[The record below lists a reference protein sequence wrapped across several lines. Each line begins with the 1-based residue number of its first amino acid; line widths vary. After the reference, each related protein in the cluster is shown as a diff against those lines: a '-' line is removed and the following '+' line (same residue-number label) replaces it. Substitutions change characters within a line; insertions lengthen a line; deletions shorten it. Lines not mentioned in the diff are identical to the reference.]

1 MDTVHN
7 VLNPPVMFFFLG
19 CVIALLRSELALAA
33 PMVNFFSLYLLLS
46 QGFKGGVALSVSTL
60 GWPLVT
66 AVVCG
71 MVLACFIPLI
81 AISYLKR
88 FLGPFDAVA
97 VAAAYGSVSAVTFIT
112 ATQFLEQRGENYAP
126 YMTVVMILME
136 SPAIIM
142 ALVLANRVRQ
152 QQDASQRTALVPLIT
167 DALREGPNLLLLG
180 SLVIGWIVGVDGKKV
195 MEPFT
200 GAIFN
205 GILAFFLLDMG
216 LNVIRRGRELG
227 REFLVLIPFGIVM
240 PLLAATIACGLAY
253 VTHMPAGD
261 TLLLVVLGAS
271 ASYIVLPAIARH
283 AIPEANASLYLGSA
297 LVVTFPFNIVIG
309 IPLYY
314 QIIQYFWQV

>member
-1 MDTVHN
+1 MSTFHSL
-7 VLNPPVMFFFLG
+7 LNPPVLFFFLG
-19 CVIALLRSELALAA
+19 CVIALVRSDLAISGSMAS
-33 PMVNFFSLYLLLS
+33 FFSLYLLLS

-60 GWPLVT
+60 GWPLLI
-66 AVVCG
+66 AIGCG
-71 MVLACFIPLI
+71 MVLACLIPLI
-81 AISYLKR
+81 ALQYLKR

-112 ATQFLEQRGENYAP
+112 ATQFLEQRSESYAP

-142 ALVLANRVRQ
+142 ALVLANQARQ
-152 QQDASQRTALVPLIT
+152 QVQATQAAPLAPMIRDAF
-167 DALREGPNLLLLG
+167 REGPNLLLLG
-180 SLVIGWIVGVDGKKV
+180 SLVIGLIVGVDGKKV
-195 MEPFT
+195 MDPFT

-216 LNVIRRGRELG
+216 LTVVRRGRELG
-227 REFLVLIPFGIVM
+227 REFLALIPYGIVM
-240 PLLAATIACGLAY
+240 PLLAATIACVLAY
-253 VTHMPAGD
+253 CTGMPAGD

-309 IPLYY
+309 IPLYHAV
-314 QIIQYFWQV
+314 IQQFWQ